1 MNILVD
7 KLPTE
12 YKGLKI
18 ETNFRSFILFELLMQ
33 DKDFSKEQKI
43 SIALNLF
50 FQNEEFK
57 TADEIKTAIDG
68 ILWIYSLG
76 KTEEKET
83 KKETREKKQK
93 AIYSYEHD
101 ANLIYSAF
109 LSQYRLDLNEIDYLH
124 WWKFKS
130 LFEGLND
137 DNRICEIMGYRA
149 IDLSKIK
156 DKEQKEHYKKLKIKH
171 ALPDNRTEE
180 EKEQDFANA
189 LW

>member
-1 MNILVD
+1 MNLLLD

-12 YKGLKI
+12 HEGLKI
-18 ETNFRSFILFELLMQ
+18 DTNFRSFILFELLMQ
-33 DKDFSKEQKI
+33 DRNIKKENKVFM
-43 SIALNLF
+43 ALNIF
-50 FQNEEFK
+50 YK
-57 TADEIKTAIDG
+57 EIPEDIKKAMDV
-68 ILWIYSLG
+68 ILWFYMGGNI
-76 KTEEKET
+76 
-83 KKETREKKQK
+83 KKENKKNTTK
-93 AIYSYEHD
+93 NISNKIYSYEYD
-101 ANLIYSAF
+101 ASLIYSAF
-109 LSQYRLDLNEIDYLH
+109 LHDYGIDLNEINYLH

-149 IDLSKIK
+149 VDLSQIK
-156 DKEQKEHYKKLKIKH
+156 DEDKRKYYKRLKIKH